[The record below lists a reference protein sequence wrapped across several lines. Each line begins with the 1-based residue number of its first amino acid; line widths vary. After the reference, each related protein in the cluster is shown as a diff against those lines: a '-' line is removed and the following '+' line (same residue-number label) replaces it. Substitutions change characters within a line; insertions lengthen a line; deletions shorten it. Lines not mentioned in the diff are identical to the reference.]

1 MATYDLASMLIY
13 DAGWK
18 ASETPYAG
26 RIIGSGGRVSAYG
39 PVAAGVSAIYST
51 HSNTHF
57 LGKSFR
63 VTEAA
68 HMFVIIGG
76 SILIHS
82 ALGAEKSGAA
92 AVTFEYVLS
101 VFSFEGMINAQ
112 FTLALIQSECFQC
125 FYEHDIL

>member
-18 ASETPYAG
+18 ASERPYAG
-26 RIIGSGGRVSAYG
+26 RIIESGGRVSAYG
-39 PVAAGVSAIYST
+39 PVAAGVSAVYFT
-51 HSNTHF
+51 HFNTHF
-57 LGKSFR
+57 LGESFG

-76 SILIHS
+76 PILIHS

-92 AVTFEYVLS
+92 AVTAKY
-101 VFSFEGMINAQ
+101 I
-112 FTLALIQSECFQC
+112 
-125 FYEHDIL
+125 